1 MTTQDDVDAA
11 APDRLARQTKQR
23 HRTRGLRVTGQAW
36 VVGHLRRAMCP
47 APILETAGLLRLTG

>member
-11 APDRLARQTKQR
+11 APDRLARQAKH

-36 VVGHLRRAMCP
+36 VMGPL
-47 APILETAGLLRLTG
+47 